1 MDVHKAEFADSEDT
15 AKRLDQIGWGIFLVM
30 IGTIWLV
37 PGVPQG
43 TWLIGTGV
51 LLLLVN
57 AIRFR
62 LAIPWSGISV
72 ALGAL
77 ALAAGLG
84 DLTGVK
90 LPLFPICLV
99 IVGASLILKPFV
111 SQKA

>member
-1 MDVHKAEFADSEDT
+1 MNPQKAEFADTGDT

-37 PGVPQG
+37 PGVPEG
-43 TWLIGTGV
+43 AWLIGTGA
-51 LLLLVN
+51 LLLLLN

-62 LAIPWSGISV
+62 LAIHWSGVSV
-72 ALGAL
+72 ALGVF

-84 DLTGVK
+84 ELTGIK

-99 IVGASLILKPFV
+99 LVGASLILKPLVF
-111 SQKA
+111 QRA